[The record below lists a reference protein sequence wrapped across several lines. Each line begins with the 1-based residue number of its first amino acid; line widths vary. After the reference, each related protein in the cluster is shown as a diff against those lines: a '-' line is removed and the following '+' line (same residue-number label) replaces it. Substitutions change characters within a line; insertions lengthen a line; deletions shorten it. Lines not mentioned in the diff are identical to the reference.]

1 MLTRLTTVDET
12 TKDTNRSVVR
22 IFSICLS
29 TLALSYSTLALRQ
42 FVEHDTVDTVNLLMT
57 ALRLLVGV
65 AALIVMINPTWLAAP
80 LERQIEAMG
89 RLFEAGYTATSTR
102 EKIRLIVLVT
112 MVSLLLE
119 LVMIRWLASVFPVFS
134 FFKNFT
140 LLACFLG
147 LGAGYAVAEK
157 QPCAP
162 ALVLPMLALFV
173 AVIILLRYDV
183 GADKVLFSALPMREQ
198 TSVSIAM
205 DSFGWLNLLRLSLP
219 LYLLLAMS
227 FVLCACICYPVG
239 QLCGKLLHSA
249 NALKAYGL
257 NLIGSILGV
266 VALFVMSLFWLP
278 PVVWFTAIGGVLLF
292 FVLSRDARLP
302 VGIASFCALLAVL
315 AWPVQ
320 PGTQRIYSPYQLLE
334 RTAKPDGL
342 MQILSGGFYYQKVFN
357 LSENNRGHESEE
369 DRHVRAYYE
378 FPFNFKKK
386 PERVAIVGA
395 GSGNDVAA
403 ALRMGASHVDAIEI
417 DPAIAYLGKI
427 YHPEHPY
434 DDPRVTLII
443 NDARN
448 FFRTTHQK
456 YDLIIYGV
464 LDSHTAISHAS
475 NLRVDSYVYTRE
487 GLTEAFKL
495 LKPDGV
501 MSVAFALPNE
511 SLGFKLSHIFQDM
524 PGAGKP
530 LAVRV
535 GYDQQTT
542 TAFIAQKGRDVV
554 MPDKSVTD
562 FRDVSAYFAQ
572 PYPELSIPT
581 DDWPF
586 FYMIKRTYPVSYMLA
601 LGMVLLLSYFFV
613 RKTIGL
619 SGPVE
624 RGYLPFFFLGSGFM
638 LVETKAITELGLH
651 LGGTWYVIAAT
662 IVMVL
667 LMAFLANL
675 IVRRQLFLRTNIA
688 YLGLLLSL
696 LVGYVYARHHALI
709 EFGSP
714 LVSLLVSCVLLT
726 IPLFFS
732 GIVFSTLIGRAKI
745 NISTALAY
753 NLLGALFGGLMEY
766 NSMYFGF
773 AFLYLLAIGFYFLAW
788 MFSQAPVA
796 SGARQ
801 GVPRQSGAGDALGR
815 GAERWPLA
823 GRRVPA
829 DAVD

>member
-1 MLTRLTTVDET
+1 YET
-12 TKDTNRSVVR
+12 SSTK
-22 IFSICLS
+22 
-29 TLALSYSTLALRQ
+29 
-42 FVEHDTVDTVNLLMT
+42 
-57 ALRLLVGV
+57 
-65 AALIVMINPTWLAAP
+65 
-80 LERQIEAMG
+80 
-89 RLFEAGYTATSTR
+89 
-102 EKIRLIVLVT
+102 EKVRLIVLVT

-173 AVIILLRYDV
+173 GIITLLHYDV
-183 GADKVLFSALPMREQ
+183 GADNSLFAALPMSGQ
-198 TSVSIAM
+198 TSVGIVM
-205 DSFGWLNLLRLSLP
+205 ESFDWLTLLRLSMP
-219 LYLLLAMS
+219 LYLLLATS
-227 FVLCACICYPVG
+227 FILCACICYPIG
-239 QLCGKLLHSA
+239 QLCGKLLHAS

-257 NLIGSILGV
+257 NLAGSVLGV
-266 VALFVMSLFWLP
+266 AVLFVMSLFWLP
-278 PVVWFTAIGGVLLF
+278 PVLWFTMIGGVLLF

-302 VGIASFCALLAVL
+302 VGVLSFCALLGIL

-320 PGTQRIYSPYQLLE
+320 PGTQRLYSPYQLIE

-342 MQILSGGFYYQKVFN
+342 MQILSGGFYYQKVFD
-357 LSENNRGHESEE
+357 LADSKRGHESDEN
-369 DRHVRAYYE
+369 RYTRAYYE

-386 PERVAIVGA
+386 PLRVAIVGA

-403 ALRMGASHVDAIEI
+403 ALRMGAAHVDAIEI
-417 DPAIAYLGKI
+417 DPAIAFLGKV

-448 FFRTTHQK
+448 FFRTTHEQ

-487 GLTEAFKL
+487 GITEAFKL

-501 MSVAFALPNE
+501 LSVSFALPNE
-511 SLGFKLSHIFQDM
+511 ALGYKLSHILQDI

-535 GYDQQTT
+535 GYDSHTT
-542 TAFIAQKGRDVV
+542 TAFIAQKGRDVK
-554 MPDKSVTD
+554 MPTGGSSAAAGFT
-562 FRDVSAYFAQ
+562 DVSAHFAQ
-572 PYPELSIPT
+572 PYPEASIPT

-586 FYMIKRTYPVSYMLA
+586 FYMIGRTYPVSYMLA
-601 LGMVLLLSYFFV
+601 LGMVLVLSYFFV

-619 SGPVE
+619 TGPVE

-651 LGGTWYVIAAT
+651 LGGTWFVVAAT
-662 IVMVL
+662 IVLVL
-667 LMAFLANL
+667 VMAFLANL
-675 IVRRQLFLRTNIA
+675 MVQRKTFRRIDLA
-688 YLGLLLSL
+688 YLGLLVSL
-696 LVGYVYARHHALI
+696 LIGYVYARNHDLL

-714 LVSLLVSCVLLT
+714 LASLLVSCVLLT
-726 IPLFFS
+726 IPMFFS
-732 GIVFSTLIGRAKI
+732 GIVFSTLIGKAKV

-753 NLLGALFGGLMEY
+753 NLIGALFGGLMEY

-788 MFSQAPVA
+788 AFSWDAAVA
-796 SGARQ
+796 KRPKPGFATFVKAATAQVRSLIA
-801 GVPRQSGAGDALGR
+801 VLGI
-815 GAERWPLA
+815 
-823 GRRVPA
+823 
-829 DAVD
+829 

>member
-1 MLTRLTTVDET
+1 MTHANN
-12 TKDTNRSVVR
+12 DTNRSLVR

-29 TLALSYSTLALRQ
+29 SLVFCYSTLALRL
-42 FVEHDTVDTVNLLMT
+42 FLEHVTFDTVNLFMISV
-57 ALRLLVGV
+57 RVLLGV
-65 AALIVMINPTWLAAP
+65 AALFVIFYPPWLARP
-80 LERQIEAMG
+80 LERQIDVMG
-89 RLFEAGYTATSTR
+89 SLFEAGFVNSSTK

-173 AVIILLRYDV
+173 GVITLLRYDV
-183 GADKVLFSALPMREQ
+183 GADQALFTALPMLEQ
-198 TSVSIAM
+198 TSVNIVM
-205 DSFGWLNLLRLSLP
+205 DRFDWLTLFRLSLP

-239 QLCGKLLHSA
+239 QLCGKLLHSS

-257 NLIGSILGV
+257 NLVGSILGV

-278 PVVWFTAIGGVLLF
+278 PVVWFTVVGGILLF

-302 VGIASFCALLAVL
+302 VGVASFCLLL
-315 AWPVQ
+315 TILSWPVQ
-320 PGTQRIYSPYQLLE
+320 PETQRLYSPYQLLE
-334 RTAKPDGL
+334 RTAKTDGL

-357 LSENNRGHESEE
+357 LAESNRGHEPDE
-369 DRHVRAYYE
+369 DRYVRAYYE

-386 PERVAIVGA
+386 PERVAIVGS

-403 ALRMGASHVDAIEI
+403 ALRMGALHVDAIEI

-434 DDPRVTLII
+434 DDPRVTLTI

-448 FFRTTHQK
+448 FFRTTHQQ

-464 LDSHTAISHAS
+464 LDSHTALSHAS

-487 GLTEAFKL
+487 GIAEAFKL

-501 MSVAFALPNE
+501 LSIAFALPNE
-511 SLGFKLSHIFQDM
+511 SLGFKLSHILQDM

-535 GYDQQTT
+535 LYDSGTT
-542 TAFIAQKGRDVV
+542 TAFIAQKGRDVT
-554 MPDKSVTD
+554 MPDANVFAAIGFTN
-562 FRDVSAYFAQ
+562 VSDHFAQ
-572 PYPELSIPT
+572 PYPEASIPT

-586 FYMIKRTYPVSYMLA
+586 FYMIGRTYPVSYMIA
-601 LGMVLLLSYFFV
+601 LGMALLLSYLFV

-619 SGPVE
+619 TEPDRARLFAVF
-624 RGYLPFFFLGSGFM
+624 LPRLRLYAGGDQGHYR
-638 LVETKAITELGLH
+638 TGAAPRRH
-651 LGGTWYVIAAT
+651 L
-662 IVMVL
+662 
-667 LMAFLANL
+667 
-675 IVRRQLFLRTNIA
+675 VRR
-688 YLGLLLSL
+688 
-696 LVGYVYARHHALI
+696 
-709 EFGSP
+709 
-714 LVSLLVSCVLLT
+714 C
-726 IPLFFS
+726 
-732 GIVFSTLIGRAKI
+732 
-745 NISTALAY
+745 
-753 NLLGALFGGLMEY
+753 GGHR
-766 NSMYFGF
+766 FGF
-773 AFLYLLAIGFYFLAW
+773 GHGVSRQPHRPAQGISAYGPRL
-788 MFSQAPVA
+788 SRT
-796 SGARQ
+796 ARQ
-801 GVPRQSGAGDALGR
+801 PARRICLCAQPRADRLEFAVGESDGELRAADYPVVFFGHCIFDSDRQGQGQHLHRARLQSDGGAVWWLDGIQLDVFRICISVFACDRILFPRMDVFLGR
-815 GAERWPLA
+815 G
-823 GRRVPA
+823 GG
-829 DAVD
+829 